1 MREINKTEHSLKSI
15 KLKEYYRKIR
25 ELNVYGA

>member
-1 MREINKTEHSLKSI
+1 MREINKREHRWKAI
-15 KLKEYYRKIR
+15 KLIENYRKIR